1 MSWNGEERR
10 SGYDRRQGERRRTMR
25 YGVQNLIIINGIT
38 WIDAEGQKRRQ
49 QIRRQQDRQAIVS
62 KLLENARP

>member
-10 SGYDRRQGERRRTMR
+10 SGNDRRQCERRRTMR

-38 WIDAEGQKRRQ
+38 WIDAEGQERRQ
-49 QIRRQQDRQAIVS
+49 QIRRQQDRLAIVR